1 MTKNKFIIFF
11 SAATTIAFHT
21 PTNMVCDSSTIQMT
35 LRPQSGDGTVIFR
48 SLHVVKSPKDHTIA
62 ILNIPEKYK
71 DLATSLE
78 DICLEASHLDTI
90 KLNRNTYKTELFTG
104 GDMKFL
110 LLFYILDPANAQ
122 HSCLCCKC
130 PVSE

>member
-1 MTKNKFIIFF
+1 
-11 SAATTIAFHT
+11 
-21 PTNMVCDSSTIQMT
+21 MVCDSSTIQMT
-35 LRPQSGDGTVIFR
+35 LMLQSGDGAVIFR
-48 SLHVVKSPKDHTIA
+48 SQHVVNFTFTMLDESKSPKDHTIA

-104 GDMKFL
+104 GDTKFL
-110 LLFYILDPANAQ
+110 LLIYILDAANAQ
-122 HSCLCCKC
+122 HSCLWCK
-130 PVSE
+130 VSPMSLIIF